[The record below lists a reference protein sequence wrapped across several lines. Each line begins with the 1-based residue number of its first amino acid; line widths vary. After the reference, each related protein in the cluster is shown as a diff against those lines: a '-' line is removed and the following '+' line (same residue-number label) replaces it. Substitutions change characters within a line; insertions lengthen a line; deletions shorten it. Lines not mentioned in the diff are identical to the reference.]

1 MAALSSYTPIAT
13 NTLTA
18 DGQTVTF
25 SSIPATYTDLVLV
38 INATA
43 VSTSLD
49 ISMRFNSDTA
59 SNYSRTLLS
68 GSGSTVTSSREAN
81 YTSAQINNISQI
93 TSTAAAYT
101 GIVHIFNYAN
111 TTTFKTALSRSN
123 NAANGVEAVAH
134 LWRKTPEAIHTI
146 TLTAGASR
154 DMKTGSSFSLYGI
167 ANNTAGAKA
176 TGGVISSDSSY
187 FYHSFYATGTFTPTQ
202 SLSCDYLVVAGGGG
216 GSRPGGGGGGL
227 AYNPSKTLTTTGYT
241 ITVGAGGA
249 GTTGSTTTR
258 GTSGSNSVAL
268 SSTATGGGGAGANS
282 SGIQTGLSGGSGG
295 GGSGFSDASAY
306 AGGTGTTGTSGD
318 ATLYGNS
325 GGAGQNLSGN
335 NYGGGGGGA
344 GGAGASA
351 VVSTGA
357 AGGIGLEYSIS
368 GSSSFYAGGGGG
380 AGGGFGGTGG
390 SSIGGN
396 GKATGEGADGV
407 IGRGGGGGGGA
418 DGGGNGGSGVVIIR
432 YAR

>member
-13 NTLTA
+13 HTIATA
-18 DGQTVTF
+18 VNSYTF
-25 SSIPATYTDLVLV
+25 SSVPSTYTDLQLV
-38 INATA
+38 ISGTLSSGATMQLVFNGDTTNVYSA
-43 VSTSLD
+43 TSLYGD
-49 ISMRFNSDTA
+49 GTSP
-59 SNYSRTLLS
+59 Y
-68 GSGSTVTSSREAN
+68 SSRL
-81 YTSAQINNISQI
+81 SNNASYQAWIGN
-93 TSTAAAYT
+93 AYT
-101 GIVHIFNYAN
+101 TQFSAIVNIMNYAN
-111 TTTFKTALSRSN
+111 TTTYKTLLSRMN
-123 NAANGVEAVAH
+123 NSANNVFAVTSMWRSTAAINSIEVKVAGGLNLAVG
-134 LWRKTPEAIHTI
+134 T
-146 TLTAGASR
+146 TL
-154 DMKTGSSFSLYGI
+154 SLYGI

-176 TGGVISSDSSY
+176 TGGVISSDSEY
-187 FYHSFYATGTFTPTQ
+187 FYHSFYATSTFTPTQ
-202 SLSCDYLVVAGGGG
+202 SLTCDYLVVAGGGG